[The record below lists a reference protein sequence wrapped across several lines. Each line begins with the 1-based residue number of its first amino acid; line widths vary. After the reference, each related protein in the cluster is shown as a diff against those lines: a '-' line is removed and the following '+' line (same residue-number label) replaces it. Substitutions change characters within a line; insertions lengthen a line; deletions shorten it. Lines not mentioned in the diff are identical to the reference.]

1 MTLRPEYSLGH
12 SEYNA
17 FLFASV
23 GEEKTGLQLTVQTA
37 LIRLGFDPWQEAARL
52 SDLPKAAAAQALAA
66 AMARLPDGDWKAA
79 GLPEIAARLVNSLP
93 GRSAPVVPLT
103 KARRSDAKTPKATP
117 SKGTGPN
124 VEGTKSTAAAWL
136 IWVALAAALF
146 IGVMAMQGN
155 NNFESAPGDGS
166 AVQHDNK

>member
-17 FLFASV
+17 FLFATV

-52 SDLPKAAAAQALAA
+52 SDLPKVAAAQALAA

-93 GRSAPVVPLT
+93 GRSTPVVPLP
-103 KARRSDAKTPKATP
+103 KARRSDANTPQATP
-117 SKGTGPN
+117 SNATGPN
-124 VEGTKSTAAAWL
+124 IEGTKSTTAAWL

-166 AVQHDNK
+166 AVQRENK

>member
-52 SDLPKAAAAQALAA
+52 SGLPKAAAVQALTAA
-66 AMARLPDGDWKAA
+66 IARLPEGDWAA
-79 GLPEIAARLVNSLP
+79 ANLPDIAARLVANLP
-93 GRSAPVVPLT
+93 GRGTPTIPFPA
-103 KARRSDAKTPKATP
+103 ARRPAAERPLIEKMKSAMAIKTPA
-117 SKGTGPN
+117 SARL
-124 VEGTKSTAAAWL
+124 V
-136 IWVALAAALF
+136 WVALAVALF
-146 IGVMAMQGN
+146 VGLMALRSN
-155 NNFESAPGDGS
+155 DNFESAPGDGS
-166 AVQHDNK
+166 AVQQDRGDS

>member
-12 SEYNA
+12 SEYND
-17 FLFASV
+17 FLFASL

-79 GLPEIAARLVNSLP
+79 DLPEIAARLVDSLP
-93 GRSAPVVPLT
+93 GRSTPVVPLP
-103 KARRSDAKTPKATP
+103 KARRSDGKTPKAAP
-117 SKGTGPN
+117 SKATGPN
-124 VEGTKSTAAAWL
+124 VRGTKSTAAAWL

-166 AVQHDNK
+166 AVQRDDK